1 MNEVEVI
8 LRENYSKM
16 SEDYNRLR
24 AEHAHLNDVVNDL
37 MRELNNISSVRWDDM
52 AHEDF
57 VYWARSRAKFAIDQ
71 AQRKLGHPG
80 LYEKAQSS
88 KTPITDSL
96 KATLEPLV
104 NPYAI
109 TDDDPIELQDA
120 PKHIAEAVK
129 RQKME
134 QEALKKQYAEQH
146 AAKQHEKKVALP
158 QMLTTIIKQLSEVIQ
173 QLDKLLKQTKR

>member
-1 MNEVEVI
+1 
-8 LRENYSKM
+8 M

-37 MRELNNISSVRWDDM
+37 LRELDNISSVQWEGMSHLDYM
-52 AHEDF
+52 W
-57 VYWARSRAKFAIDQ
+57 WARSRCKFAMD
-71 AQRKLGHPG
+71 AAERKLGRPG
-80 LYEKAQSS
+80 LYNKPKEPS